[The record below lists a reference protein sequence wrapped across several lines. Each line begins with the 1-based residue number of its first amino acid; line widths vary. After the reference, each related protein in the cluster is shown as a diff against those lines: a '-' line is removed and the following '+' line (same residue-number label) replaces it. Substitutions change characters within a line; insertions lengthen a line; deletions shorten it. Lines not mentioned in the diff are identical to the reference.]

1 LSQSLLTAIHRN
13 TAPTIMTSRHVND
26 QKPRI
31 SKTEKIAELQSKLK
45 LLAEENKQLN
55 RESKKNSLSARQ
67 DAGDNIE
74 RNSESSGKS
83 RGERDKLK
91 EALRALKRVTVKQEM
106 SLATLRQRSKQRRGE
121 IEQKDKIM
129 RKLQEENKA
138 YRIAHEKIR
147 ENNGNDDLRARLA
160 DLELQL
166 AKEENTKAEQSEKL
180 KEREAGITSLQAK
193 LSKNTNNK
201 GGSRGV
207 SRTTSSDSSVGGL
220 SMASASSSITSAE
233 DVGRM
238 KRDLAKKMEK
248 ITNLQHELEACK
260 DEIHDLKQ
268 KDRFSSAFPMTP
280 AQGDDDDFFDDD
292 DGDNDV
298 WAAF

>member
-1 LSQSLLTAIHRN
+1 MS
-13 TAPTIMTSRHVND
+13 SRHDRHISSSSRHGND

-31 SKTEKIAELQSKLK
+31 SKTEKIAELLGKLK
-45 LLAEENKQLN
+45 LLTEENKQLKG
-55 RESKKNSLSARQ
+55 ESKKNISLSAGQ
-67 DAGDNIE
+67 HSGDNG
-74 RNSESSGKS
+74 ESHGV
-83 RGERDKLK
+83 RDKLK

-121 IEQKDKIM
+121 LEQKNKIM
-129 RKLQEENKA
+129 KKLQEENKA
-138 YRIAHEKIR
+138 YRIAHEKIG
-147 ENNGNDDLRARLA
+147 ENNGNDDDLRARIA

-193 LSKNTNNK
+193 LSNMNK
-201 GGSRGV
+201 GGIRGV
-207 SRTTSSDSSVGGL
+207 SRNASSDSSVGGL
-220 SMASASSSITSAE
+220 SMASASSSLTSTE
-233 DVGRM
+233 DVNRM

-268 KDRFSSAFPMTP
+268 KDQFSSAFPGMTP
-280 AQGDDDDFFDDD
+280 AQSDDDDFFDDD
-292 DGDNDV
+292 DGDDDV
-298 WAAF
+298 WATF

>member
-1 LSQSLLTAIHRN
+1 MS
-13 TAPTIMTSRHVND
+13 SRHDRHISSSSRHGND

-31 SKTEKIAELQSKLK
+31 SKTEKIAELLGKLK
-45 LLAEENKQLN
+45 LLTEENKQLK
-55 RESKKNSLSARQ
+55 RESKKNSSLSADQ
-67 DAGDNIE
+67 HSGDNVE
-74 RNSESSGKS
+74 RNSKS
-83 RGERDKLK
+83 NGDSHGVRDKLK

-121 IEQKDKIM
+121 LEQKNKIM
-129 RKLQEENKA
+129 KKLQEENKA
-138 YRIAHEKIR
+138 YRIAHEKIG
-147 ENNGNDDLRARLA
+147 ENNGNDDDLRARIA

-193 LSKNTNNK
+193 LSNMNK
-201 GGSRGV
+201 GGIRGV
-207 SRTTSSDSSVGGL
+207 SRNASSDSSVGGL
-220 SMASASSSITSAE
+220 SMASASSSLTSTE
-233 DVGRM
+233 DVNRM

-268 KDRFSSAFPMTP
+268 KDQFSSAFPGMTP
-280 AQGDDDDFFDDD
+280 AQSDDDDFFDDD
-292 DGDNDV
+292 DGGDDDV
-298 WAAF
+298 WATF

>member
-1 LSQSLLTAIHRN
+1 MS
-13 TAPTIMTSRHVND
+13 SRHDRHMSSSSRHGND

-31 SKTEKIAELQSKLK
+31 SKTEKIAELLGKLK
-45 LLAEENKQLN
+45 LLTEENKQLK
-55 RESKKNSLSARQ
+55 RESKKNSSLSAGQ
-67 DAGDNIE
+67 HSGDNV
-74 RNSESSGKS
+74 ESHGV
-83 RGERDKLK
+83 RDKLK

-121 IEQKDKIM
+121 LEQKNKIM
-129 RKLQEENKA
+129 KKLQEENKA
-138 YRIAHEKIR
+138 YRIAHEKIG
-147 ENNGNDDLRARLA
+147 ENNGNDDDLRARIA

-193 LSKNTNNK
+193 LSNMNK
-201 GGSRGV
+201 GGIRGV
-207 SRTTSSDSSVGGL
+207 SRNASSDSSVGGL
-220 SMASASSSITSAE
+220 SMASASSSLTSTE
-233 DVGRM
+233 DVNRM

-268 KDRFSSAFPMTP
+268 KDQFSSAFPGMTP
-280 AQGDDDDFFDDD
+280 AQSDDDDFFDDD

-298 WAAF
+298 WATF

>member
-1 LSQSLLTAIHRN
+1 MSSRHVRHESS
-13 TAPTIMTSRHVND
+13 PSRHVND
-26 QKPRI
+26 QKPRM
-31 SKTEKIAELQSKLK
+31 SKTEKIAELLGKLK
-45 LLAEENKQLN
+45 LLTEENKQLK
-55 RESKKNSLSARQ
+55 RESKKNGSLSASQ
-67 DAGDNIE
+67 HSGEGDNIE
-74 RNSESSGKS
+74 QNSVSNGKS
-83 RGERDKLK
+83 HGERDKLK

-106 SLATLRQRSKQRRGE
+106 SLATLRQKSKQRRGE
-121 IEQKDKIM
+121 LEQKSKIM
-129 RKLQEENKA
+129 KKLQEENKA
-138 YRIAHEKIR
+138 YRIAHEKMR
-147 ENNGNDDLRARLA
+147 ENSGNDDLRARIA

-193 LSKNTNNK
+193 LSNMNK
-201 GGSRGV
+201 GAIRGV
-207 SRTTSSDSSVGGL
+207 SRNASSDSSVGGL
-220 SMASASSSITSAE
+220 SMASVSSSLTSVE
-233 DVGRM
+233 DVDKM

-268 KDRFSSAFPMTP
+268 KDQFSNAFPSMTP
-280 AQGDDDDFFDDD
+280 AQSDDDDFFDDD

>member
-1 LSQSLLTAIHRN
+1 MSSS
-13 TAPTIMTSRHVND
+13 SRHGND

-31 SKTEKIAELQSKLK
+31 SKTEKIAELLGKLK
-45 LLAEENKQLN
+45 LLTEENKQLK
-55 RESKKNSLSARQ
+55 RESKKNSSLSASQHSR
-67 DAGDNIE
+67 DDIE
-74 RNSESSGKS
+74 QNSVSNGKPI
-83 RGERDKLK
+83 GGRDKLK

-121 IEQKDKIM
+121 IEQKNKIM
-129 RKLQEENKA
+129 KKLQEENKA

-147 ENNGNDDLRARLA
+147 EDNGNDDLRARIA

-166 AKEENTKAEQSEKL
+166 AKEENTKVEQSEKL

-193 LSKNTNNK
+193 LSNKNK
-201 GGSRGV
+201 GGIRGV
-207 SRTTSSDSSVGGL
+207 SRNASSDSSVGG
-220 SMASASSSITSAE
+220 SSIASASSSSTSTE
-233 DVGRM
+233 DVDRM
-238 KRDLAKKMEK
+238 KRNLAKKMEK

-268 KDRFSSAFPMTP
+268 KDQFSSAFPSMTP
-280 AQGDDDDFFDDD
+280 AQSDDDDFFDDD